1 MRAIDDHYPKR
12 TCVQM
17 EELAI
22 DEGSGGESEE
32 GECSSDGEDTTGN
45 LLGIP
50 LESRIQLEPIEA
62 EGTGEMES
70 GSEGEEGIG
79 EKGDR
84 DGVEGEDGDR
94 ITPEKLMQLG

>member
-1 MRAIDDHYPKR
+1 MRAKKI
-12 TCVQM
+12 M

-22 DEGSGGESEE
+22 DEGAGGESEE
-32 GECSSDGEDTTGN
+32 GECSSDGEDITGN

-50 LESRIQLEPIEA
+50 LDSRLQPEPI

-70 GSEGEEGIG
+70 GSDGEEGEG
-79 EKGDR
+79 EKDER
-84 DGVEGEDGDR
+84 EGEDGDR